1 MRFAIRQLRK
11 SPGFAVTTILTLAL
25 GIGATTA
32 IFSLVNA
39 VLLRPLPFPEQERLV
54 SLQLAD
60 LEPGVPANTQIPLS
74 YPDFFDWRAQGRSVT
89 VMACYRQNGVTLTG
103 RGEPQQLESQT
114 VSAEFF
120 RVLGVHPTLGRDFL
134 PGEEKAGARVAVLSY
149 ALWQSTFGSA
159 RTIVGSAITLDGHSY
174 TVAGVMPRGFEFPI
188 QNPPPALWT
197 TLADDAAMDAPGD
210 TPLTVQRGA
219 NMLRVIARLKPGAT
233 VAQARAELSTIS
245 RQLAIQYPDDNK
257 WLTAAVVKPEIEQL
271 TGDFRP
277 ALRLLFAAV
286 MLVLLI
292 ACANVAGL
300 LLARATRRRNE
311 MALRTAL
318 GAGRGQII
326 RQVLT
331 ESVLLSLCGGALG
344 VVLSSWTLEALLR
357 FVPASL
363 PRAGQVSVDGAV
375 LAFATAVSLAT
386 GLLFGVLPAWRMSR
400 LDPSLALRDGGRS
413 VTGGRGQHN
422 LHHWLVVAETAIGL
436 ILLVGSG
443 LLIRSFVRVLH
454 VDPGFDPR
462 HVLTARLNLPANA
475 YGRQK
480 KIEFYNQLLARLTA
494 LPGVQSAAAG
504 WPLPLSNSN
513 ISISFEIEGHP
524 KAPGDSPD
532 EALSIVTADFFRAM
546 RIPILAGRA
555 FSVRDDI
562 KATPVI
568 VINERFAR
576 KYFPGEN
583 PLGKH
588 IKVGLGDGTL
598 KSPVREVVGIVGN
611 VKRDK
616 LTADVDPEYYL
627 PFAQAVVTSPPLS
640 IRTAGD
646 PTNLIG
652 ALRAQLAQMDPSI
665 PLYRVATM
673 EESMSKAA
681 AQSRFQTLLLACFA
695 GMALLLSAVGL
706 YAVLSYMVAQRTGE
720 IGVRMALGAQRGDVL
735 SLIVRRGLAL
745 ALTGIGIGLAAAAL
759 LTRFMAGMLYGVQ
772 PFDPLTFAVVAAVL
786 LAVSVAASSAPA
798 WRAARLDPM
807 ETLRDQ

>member
-1 MRFAIRQLRK
+1 M
-11 SPGFAVTTILTLAL
+11 
-25 GIGATTA
+25 IG
-32 IFSLVNA
+32 N
-39 VLLRPLPFPEQERLV
+39 
-54 SLQLAD
+54 
-60 LEPGVPANTQIPLS
+60 
-74 YPDFFDWRAQGRSVT
+74 
-89 VMACYRQNGVTLTG
+89 
-103 RGEPQQLESQT
+103 
-114 VSAEFF
+114 
-120 RVLGVHPTLGRDFL
+120 
-134 PGEEKAGARVAVLSY
+134 
-149 ALWQSTFGSA
+149 
-159 RTIVGSAITLDGHSY
+159 
-174 TVAGVMPRGFEFPI
+174 
-188 QNPPPALWT
+188 
-197 TLADDAAMDAPGD
+197 
-210 TPLTVQRGA
+210 
-219 NMLRVIARLKPGAT
+219 
-233 VAQARAELSTIS
+233 
-245 RQLAIQYPDDNK
+245 
-257 WLTAAVVKPEIEQL
+257 
-271 TGDFRP
+271 FRP

-300 LLARATRRRNE
+300 LLARATRRRSE

-326 RQVLT
+326 RQVLA
-331 ESVLLSLCGGALG
+331 ECILLSLCGGALG
-344 VVLSSWTLEALLR
+344 VVFSSWTLDTLLR
-357 FVPASL
+357 FVPADL
-363 PRAGQVSVDGAV
+363 PRAGQISVDGAV
-375 LAFATAVSLAT
+375 LAFATVVSLAT

-436 ILLVGSG
+436 ILLVGAG

-462 HVLTARLNLPANA
+462 HVLTANLNLPAKT
-475 YGRQK
+475 YDREKRVQ
-480 KIEFYNQLLARLTA
+480 FYNQLLARLAA

-513 ISISFEIEGHP
+513 IGISFDIEGRP
-524 KAPGDSPD
+524 TAPGDQPT
-532 EALSIVTADFFRAM
+532 EALSIVTADFFQTM

-555 FSVRDDI
+555 FSVRDDV
-562 KATPVI
+562 KATPVM

-576 KYFPGEN
+576 KYFPGESAV
-583 PLGKH
+583 GKH
-588 IKVGLGDGTL
+588 IKVDLGDGTL

-611 VKRDK
+611 VKRQK
-616 LTADVDPEYYL
+616 LTADVDAEYYL
-627 PFAQAVVTSPPLS
+627 PYAQAVITSPTIE

-646 PTNLIG
+646 PTTLIG
-652 ALRAQLAQMDPSI
+652 ALRAQLAQMDRNI

-673 EESMSKAA
+673 EESVSKAA

-772 PFDPLTFAVVAAVL
+772 PFDPLTFAVVAALL

>member
-1 MRFAIRQLRK
+1 
-11 SPGFAVTTILTLAL
+11 V
-25 GIGATTA
+25 
-32 IFSLVNA
+32 
-39 VLLRPLPFPEQERLV
+39 E
-54 SLQLAD
+54 
-60 LEPGVPANTQIPLS
+60 
-74 YPDFFDWRAQGRSVT
+74 
-89 VMACYRQNGVTLTG
+89 
-103 RGEPQQLESQT
+103 
-114 VSAEFF
+114 
-120 RVLGVHPTLGRDFL
+120 
-134 PGEEKAGARVAVLSY
+134 
-149 ALWQSTFGSA
+149 
-159 RTIVGSAITLDGHSY
+159 
-174 TVAGVMPRGFEFPI
+174 
-188 QNPPPALWT
+188 
-197 TLADDAAMDAPGD
+197 
-210 TPLTVQRGA
+210 
-219 NMLRVIARLKPGAT
+219 
-233 VAQARAELSTIS
+233 
-245 RQLAIQYPDDNK
+245 
-257 WLTAAVVKPEIEQL
+257 
-271 TGDFRP
+271 
-277 ALRLLFAAV
+277 
-286 MLVLLI
+286 
-292 ACANVAGL
+292 
-300 LLARATRRRNE
+300 
-311 MALRTAL
+311 
-318 GAGRGQII
+318 
-326 RQVLT
+326 
-331 ESVLLSLCGGALG
+331 
-344 VVLSSWTLEALLR
+344 
-357 FVPASL
+357 
-363 PRAGQVSVDGAV
+363 
-375 LAFATAVSLAT
+375 
-386 GLLFGVLPAWRMSR
+386 
-400 LDPSLALRDGGRS
+400 
-413 VTGGRGQHN
+413 
-422 LHHWLVVAETAIGL
+422 
-436 ILLVGSG
+436 
-443 LLIRSFVRVLH
+443 VLH

-462 HVLTARLNLPANA
+462 RVLTASLHLPDNA
-475 YGRQK
+475 YDRQK

-681 AQSRFQTLLLACFA
+681 
-695 GMALLLSAVGL
+695 LLLSAVGL

>member
-25 GIGATTA
+25 GIGASTA

-54 SLQLAD
+54 ALQVAD
-60 LEPGVPANTQIPLS
+60 LEPGVPANTQIRLS
-74 YPDFFDWRAQGRSVT
+74 YPDFFDWRAQSRSVT
-89 VMACYRQNGVTLTG
+89 GMACYRQQSITLTG

-114 VSAEFF
+114 VSADFF
-120 RVLGVHPTLGRDFL
+120 RVLGVHPMLGRDFL

-149 ALWQSTFGSA
+149 ALWQSTFGSS
-159 RTIVGSAITLDGHSY
+159 RNVVGRAITLDGHSY
-174 TVAGVMPRGFEFPI
+174 TVAGVMPGGFEFPI

-197 TLADDAAMDAPGD
+197 TLADDAATDAPGD
-210 TPLTVQRGA
+210 PPLTVQRGA
-219 NMLRVIARLKPGAT
+219 NMLRVIARLKPGVT
-233 VAQARAELSTIS
+233 VAQARAELSTIA
-245 RQLAIQYPDDNK
+245 RQLALQYPDSNK
-257 WLTAAVVKPEIEQL
+257 QLTAATVKPEMEQL
-271 TGDFRP
+271 IGNVRP
-277 ALRLLFAAV
+277 AMRLLFAAV

-318 GAGRGQII
+318 GASRGQII

-344 VVLSSWTLEALLR
+344 VVLSSWTLETLLR
-357 FVPASL
+357 FVPANL
-363 PRAGQVSVDGAV
+363 PRAGQISVDGAV
-375 LAFATAVSLAT
+375 LVFATAVSLGT

-436 ILLVGSG
+436 VLLVGSG

-462 HVLTARLNLPANA
+462 HVLTASLNLPANA
-475 YGRQK
+475 YGSQK

-504 WPLPLSNSN
+504 WPLPLSNTN
-513 ISISFEIEGHP
+513 VSISFQIEGHP
-524 KAPGDSPD
+524 TAPGDAPS
-532 EALSIVTADFFRAM
+532 EALSIVTADFFQAL

-555 FSVRDDI
+555 FSVRDDS
-562 KATPVI
+562 KAMPVI

-576 KYFPGEN
+576 KYFPGES
-583 PLGKH
+583 PVGKH
-588 IKVGLGDGTL
+588 IKVDLGDGTL
-598 KSPVREVVGIVGN
+598 KSPVREVVGIAGN
-611 VKRDK
+611 VKRQK

-627 PFAQAVVTSPPLS
+627 PFAQAVITSPPLA

-646 PTNLIG
+646 PTSLIG
-652 ALRAQLAQMDPSI
+652 GLRAQLAEMDPSI

-673 EESMSKAA
+673 EDSMSKAA

-706 YAVLSYMVAQRTGE
+706 YAVLSYMVAQRAGE

-735 SLIVRRGLAL
+735 SLIVRRGLVL

-772 PFDPLTFAVVAAVL
+772 PFDPLTFAAVAAL
-786 LAVSVAASSAPA
+786 LLVVSVAASSAPA
-798 WRAARLDPM
+798 WRAARLNPM